1 MALTPLTEA
10 DFEELLVAGSDI
22 SVGNSIL
29 YLVSCILY
37 LVSCILFGVGVV
49 FCLYRDTFSLT
60 LSLLHVYKLCAVKEK
75 YRACC
80 FLQHR
85 PQLPM

>member
-1 MALTPLTEA
+1 MVVALTPLTEA

-22 SVGNSIL
+22 SVGDSISYL

-49 FCLYRDTFSLT
+49 FRLYRDT
-60 LSLLHVYKLCAVKEK
+60 LS
-75 YRACC
+75 
-80 FLQHR
+80 
-85 PQLPM
+85 P